1 MDRKLARFNGRCS
14 IRMSQKQSK
23 LTAVVQPPKNMYLTA
38 WLCNIFSNRPNRRIL
53 QTGMWY
59 MQRPGCHPHQYS
71 NRLRI
76 RRTHSSTLPAALPA
90 SLRIPLLFLCLFRQ
104 NCDFSFCDSPYYTLL
119 PQAIFS
125 HLGHW
130 HTIFPDASFV

>member
-1 MDRKLARFNGRCS
+1 MDRKLARFNERCS

-76 RRTHSSTLPAALPA
+76 RRIHSSTLPAVFLAYF
-90 SLRIPLLFLCLFRQ
+90 SSFFLFLFRQ
-104 NCDFSFCDSPYYTLL
+104 NCDFSFCDSPYYTPL

-130 HTIFPDASFV
+130 HTTFPDASFV